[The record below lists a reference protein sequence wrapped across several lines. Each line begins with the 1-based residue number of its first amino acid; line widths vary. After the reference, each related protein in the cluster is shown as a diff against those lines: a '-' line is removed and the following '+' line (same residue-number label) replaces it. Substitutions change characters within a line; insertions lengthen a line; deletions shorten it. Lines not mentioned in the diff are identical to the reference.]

1 MSQKRNYKVTW
12 AEFFIVI
19 VNKGLLIPAF
29 LMICFLI
36 LLWRL
41 PSKNILVF
49 LQKIISGLENTYLL
63 GYAFFFLTLIGWYTH
78 ARLMRK
84 RFSKEFKRIGKEK
97 SKIQS
102 QNSKIKFQSSDN

>member
-1 MSQKRNYKVTW
+1 MSKKRYYKVTW
-12 AEFFIVI
+12 AELFIVI
-19 VNKGLLIPAF
+19 INKGLLIPAF
-29 LMICFLI
+29 LMLCFLI

-41 PSKNILVF
+41 PSKNILAF
-49 LQKIISGLENTYLL
+49 LQKIISVLENTYLL
-63 GYAFFFLTLIGWYTH
+63 GYALFLITLIGWYIH

-97 SKIQS
+97 SKIQN